1 MKGFEVKGFTQLKTS
16 GSINL
21 YIYEFTFVNTEDI
34 LFPMMANIDY
44 VGALYK
50 YLYFSN
56 RVKPLFCCEN
66 AIIQFHGVQY
76 LYNIK
81 TLRKKL
87 WTHFPGSTKNMH
99 LTP

>member
-1 MKGFEVKGFTQLKTS
+1 
-16 GSINL
+16 
-21 YIYEFTFVNTEDI
+21 
-34 LFPMMANIDY
+34 MMANIDLF
-44 VGALYK
+44 GALYK

-56 RVKPLFCCEN
+56 RVKPLFCVPIDAIFYNVLYKNAQCCEN
-66 AIIQFHGVQY
+66 AIMQFHGVQY
-76 LYNIK
+76 LYNMK